1 MGLGTDVL
9 QSTEENMCSPYHI
22 TPETQKCM
30 TFESEHY
37 DLNLKLV
44 GLEEL

>member
-9 QSTEENMCSPYHI
+9 KSTEENMNSPYYI
-22 TPETQKCM
+22 TAETRKCIP
-30 TFESEHY
+30 FESEHY